1 MHAAIRQYQVDPGS
15 VDEIRRGVNEGLLP
29 IIKDVYGFQAYY
41 AIDAGGG
48 RMASVSVFEDRAGAE
63 GPTRLAGGGGGRM
76 ASVSVFED
84 GAGAEESTRMSA
96 DWIRQNMASLVP
108 NPPEVLEGEVF
119 ADEAASAGPVSGVTD
134 TGRGGP
140 RRGRGGGEGEG
151 FADEAASA
159 GPVSGVTDTVGGVTE
174 PVSGVT
180 DTVGGATESVRGVT
194 DKLLGGE
201 EKNR

>member
-15 VDEIRRGVNEGLLP
+15 VDEVRRGVNEGFLP

-48 RMASVSVFEDRAGAE
+48 RIASISVFD
-63 GPTRLAGGGGGRM
+63 
-76 ASVSVFED
+76 D
-84 GAGAEESTRMSA
+84 QAGAEESTRMAA

-119 ADEAASAGPVSGVTD
+119 AN
-134 TGRGGP
+134 
-140 RRGRGGGEGEG
+140 
-151 FADEAASA
+151 EAASA

-180 DTVGGATESVRGVT
+180 DTLGGVT
-194 DKLLGGE
+194 DPVKGVTGGLLGGGSE
-201 EKNR
+201 EKKRSSPGPSS